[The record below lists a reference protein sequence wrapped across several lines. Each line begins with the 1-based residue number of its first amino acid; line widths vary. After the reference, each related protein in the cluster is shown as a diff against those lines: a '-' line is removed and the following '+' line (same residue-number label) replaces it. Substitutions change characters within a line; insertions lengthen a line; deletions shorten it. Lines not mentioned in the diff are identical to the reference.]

1 MFIKFKNFDVIK
13 GTSLK
18 EKAFII
24 MCAFEQNKKGRN
36 LKMNDK
42 KNKKK
47 ITLNPLIILIVI
59 AVIIAIIVII
69 NINNNNNKT
78 ENITPQGQEEQ
89 NTESYVEE
97 IETGLKINKSTKLNE
112 AKEVQGL
119 KITNIQLSTKDGMT
133 TLLADVI
140 NNSGTKT
147 SLKTVEITL
156 IDKEGNELTKVTG
169 IVDSLDVG
177 DSKQLN
183 IGMTSDYV
191 NAYDFKVEIK

>member
-1 MFIKFKNFDVIK
+1 
-13 GTSLK
+13 
-18 EKAFII
+18 
-24 MCAFEQNKKGRN
+24 
-36 LKMNDK
+36 MNDK

-169 IVDSLDVG
+169 IIDSLDVG
-177 DSKQLN
+177 ESKQLN

>member
-1 MFIKFKNFDVIK
+1 
-13 GTSLK
+13 
-18 EKAFII
+18 
-24 MCAFEQNKKGRN
+24 
-36 LKMNDK
+36 MNDK

-89 NTESYVEE
+89 NTENYIEK
-97 IETGLKINKSTKLNE
+97 IETKKKINKSTKLNE

-140 NNSGTKT
+140 NNSGAKT

>member
-1 MFIKFKNFDVIK
+1 
-13 GTSLK
+13 
-18 EKAFII
+18 
-24 MCAFEQNKKGRN
+24 
-36 LKMNDK
+36 MNDK

-140 NNSGTKT
+140 NNSGAKT

-191 NAYDFKVEIK
+191 NAYDFKLEIK

>member
-1 MFIKFKNFDVIK
+1 MKNN
-13 GTSLK
+13 
-18 EKAFII
+18 E
-24 MCAFEQNKKGRN
+24 
-36 LKMNDK
+36 
-42 KNKKK
+42 NKKK
-47 ITLNPLIILIVI
+47 NVLKPFILLIIILLIILI
-59 AVIIAIIVII
+59 IAIISI
-69 NINNNNNKT
+69 NKNNKNPEKNISNGE
-78 ENITPQGQEEQ
+78 ENKV
-89 NTESYVEE
+89 ESYVEE

-147 SLKTVEITL
+147 ALKTVEITL

-169 IVDSLDVG
+169 IIDSLDVG
-177 DSKQLN
+177 ERKQLN

-191 NAYDFKVEIK
+191 NAYDFKVEFK

>member
-1 MFIKFKNFDVIK
+1 MKNN
-13 GTSLK
+13 
-18 EKAFII
+18 E
-24 MCAFEQNKKGRN
+24 
-36 LKMNDK
+36 
-42 KNKKK
+42 NKKK
-47 ITLNPLIILIVI
+47 NVLKPFILLIIILLIILII
-59 AVIIAIIVII
+59 ALISI
-69 NINNNNNKT
+69 NKNNKNPEKNISNGE
-78 ENITPQGQEEQ
+78 ENKV
-89 NTESYVEE
+89 ESYVEE

-140 NNSGTKT
+140 NNSGAKT

>member
-1 MFIKFKNFDVIK
+1 MKNN
-13 GTSLK
+13 
-18 EKAFII
+18 E
-24 MCAFEQNKKGRN
+24 
-36 LKMNDK
+36 
-42 KNKKK
+42 NKKK
-47 ITLNPLIILIVI
+47 NVLKPFILLIIILLIILII
-59 AVIIAIIVII
+59 ALISI
-69 NINNNNNKT
+69 NKNNKNPEKNISNGE
-78 ENITPQGQEEQ
+78 EN
-89 NTESYVEE
+89 NVESYVEE

-169 IVDSLDVG
+169 IIDSLDVG
-177 DSKQLN
+177 ESKQLN

-191 NAYDFKVEIK
+191 NAYDFKVEFK

>member
-1 MFIKFKNFDVIK
+1 
-13 GTSLK
+13 
-18 EKAFII
+18 
-24 MCAFEQNKKGRN
+24 
-36 LKMNDK
+36 MNDK

-191 NAYDFKVEIK
+191 NAYDFKVEFK

>member
-1 MFIKFKNFDVIK
+1 M
-13 GTSLK
+13 
-18 EKAFII
+18 II
-24 MCAFEQNKKGRN
+24 I
-36 LKMNDK
+36 L
-42 KNKKK
+42 
-47 ITLNPLIILIVI
+47 LIILII
-59 AVIIAIIVII
+59 ALISI
-69 NINNNNNKT
+69 NKNNKNPEKNISNGE
-78 ENITPQGQEEQ
+78 ENKV
-89 NTESYVEE
+89 ESYVEE

-147 SLKTVEITL
+147 ALKTVEITL

>member
-1 MFIKFKNFDVIK
+1 
-13 GTSLK
+13 
-18 EKAFII
+18 
-24 MCAFEQNKKGRN
+24 
-36 LKMNDK
+36 MNDK
-42 KNKKK
+42 KNKKN

-140 NNSGTKT
+140 NNSGAKT

>member
-1 MFIKFKNFDVIK
+1 M
-13 GTSLK
+13 
-18 EKAFII
+18 II
-24 MCAFEQNKKGRN
+24 I
-36 LKMNDK
+36 L
-42 KNKKK
+42 
-47 ITLNPLIILIVI
+47 LIILII
-59 AVIIAIIVII
+59 ALISI
-69 NINNNNNKT
+69 NKNNKNPEKNISNGE
-78 ENITPQGQEEQ
+78 ENKV
-89 NTESYVEE
+89 ESYVEE

-147 SLKTVEITL
+147 ALKTVEITL

-169 IVDSLDVG
+169 IIDSLDVG
-177 DSKQLN
+177 ESKQLN

-191 NAYDFKVEIK
+191 NAYDFKVEFK

>member
-1 MFIKFKNFDVIK
+1 MKNN
-13 GTSLK
+13 
-18 EKAFII
+18 E
-24 MCAFEQNKKGRN
+24 
-36 LKMNDK
+36 
-42 KNKKK
+42 NKKK
-47 ITLNPLIILIVI
+47 NVLKPFILLIIILLIILII
-59 AVIIAIIVII
+59 ALISI
-69 NINNNNNKT
+69 NKNNKNPEKNISNGE
-78 ENITPQGQEEQ
+78 ENKV
-89 NTESYVEE
+89 ESYVEE

>member
-1 MFIKFKNFDVIK
+1 MKNN
-13 GTSLK
+13 
-18 EKAFII
+18 E
-24 MCAFEQNKKGRN
+24 
-36 LKMNDK
+36 
-42 KNKKK
+42 NKKK
-47 ITLNPLIILIVI
+47 NVLKPFILLIIILLIILII
-59 AVIIAIIVII
+59 ALISI
-69 NINNNNNKT
+69 NKNNKNPEKNISNGE
-78 ENITPQGQEEQ
+78 ENKV
-89 NTESYVEE
+89 ESYVEE

-147 SLKTVEITL
+147 ALKTVEITL

-177 DSKQLN
+177 DNKQLN

-191 NAYDFKVEIK
+191 NAYDFKVEFK

>member
-1 MFIKFKNFDVIK
+1 M
-13 GTSLK
+13 S
-18 EKAFII
+18 
-24 MCAFEQNKKGRN
+24 
-36 LKMNDK
+36 DK

-140 NNSGTKT
+140 NNSGAKT

>member
-1 MFIKFKNFDVIK
+1 MKNN
-13 GTSLK
+13 
-18 EKAFII
+18 E
-24 MCAFEQNKKGRN
+24 
-36 LKMNDK
+36 
-42 KNKKK
+42 NKKK
-47 ITLNPLIILIVI
+47 NVLKPFILLIIILLIILII
-59 AVIIAIIVII
+59 ALISI
-69 NINNNNNKT
+69 NKNNKNPEKNISNGE
-78 ENITPQGQEEQ
+78 ENKV
-89 NTESYVEE
+89 ESYVEE

-112 AKEVQGL
+112 AKEVNGL

-140 NNSGTKT
+140 NNSGAKT

>member
-1 MFIKFKNFDVIK
+1 MKNN
-13 GTSLK
+13 
-18 EKAFII
+18 E
-24 MCAFEQNKKGRN
+24 
-36 LKMNDK
+36 
-42 KNKKK
+42 NKKK
-47 ITLNPLIILIVI
+47 NVLKPFILLIIILLIILII
-59 AVIIAIIVII
+59 ALISI
-69 NINNNNNKT
+69 NKNNKNPEKNISNGE
-78 ENITPQGQEEQ
+78 ENKV
-89 NTESYVEE
+89 ESYVEE

-169 IVDSLDVG
+169 IIDSLDVG
-177 DSKQLN
+177 ESKQLN

-191 NAYDFKVEIK
+191 NAYDFKVEFK

>member
-1 MFIKFKNFDVIK
+1 
-13 GTSLK
+13 
-18 EKAFII
+18 
-24 MCAFEQNKKGRN
+24 
-36 LKMNDK
+36 MNDK

>member
-1 MFIKFKNFDVIK
+1 
-13 GTSLK
+13 
-18 EKAFII
+18 
-24 MCAFEQNKKGRN
+24 
-36 LKMNDK
+36 MNDK

-140 NNSGTKT
+140 NNSGAKT

-169 IVDSLDVG
+169 IIDSLDVG
-177 DSKQLN
+177 ESKQLN

>member
-1 MFIKFKNFDVIK
+1 
-13 GTSLK
+13 
-18 EKAFII
+18 
-24 MCAFEQNKKGRN
+24 
-36 LKMNDK
+36 MNDK

-169 IVDSLDVG
+169 IVDSLDVE

>member
-1 MFIKFKNFDVIK
+1 MI
-13 GTSLK
+13 LK
-18 EKAFII
+18 
-24 MCAFEQNKKGRN
+24 
-36 LKMNDK
+36 L
-42 KNKKK
+42 
-47 ITLNPLIILIVI
+47 LVL
-59 AVIIAIIVII
+59 VII

-169 IVDSLDVG
+169 IIDSLDVG
-177 DSKQLN
+177 ESKQLN

>member
-1 MFIKFKNFDVIK
+1 
-13 GTSLK
+13 
-18 EKAFII
+18 
-24 MCAFEQNKKGRN
+24 
-36 LKMNDK
+36 MNDK

-147 SLKTVEITL
+147 ALKTVEITL

-169 IVDSLDVG
+169 IVDSLDVE

>member
-1 MFIKFKNFDVIK
+1 
-13 GTSLK
+13 
-18 EKAFII
+18 
-24 MCAFEQNKKGRN
+24 
-36 LKMNDK
+36 MNDK

-147 SLKTVEITL
+147 ALKTVEITL

-169 IVDSLDVG
+169 IIDSLDVG

-191 NAYDFKVEIK
+191 NAYDFKVEFK

>member
-1 MFIKFKNFDVIK
+1 
-13 GTSLK
+13 
-18 EKAFII
+18 
-24 MCAFEQNKKGRN
+24 
-36 LKMNDK
+36 MNDK

-140 NNSGTKT
+140 NNSGAKT

>member
-1 MFIKFKNFDVIK
+1 
-13 GTSLK
+13 
-18 EKAFII
+18 
-24 MCAFEQNKKGRN
+24 
-36 LKMNDK
+36 MNDK

-140 NNSGTKT
+140 NNSGAKT

-169 IVDSLDVG
+169 IIDSLDVG
-177 DSKQLN
+177 ESKQLN

-191 NAYDFKVEIK
+191 NAYDFKVEFK

>member
-1 MFIKFKNFDVIK
+1 
-13 GTSLK
+13 
-18 EKAFII
+18 
-24 MCAFEQNKKGRN
+24 
-36 LKMNDK
+36 MNDK

-169 IVDSLDVG
+169 IIDSLDVG

>member
-1 MFIKFKNFDVIK
+1 MKNN
-13 GTSLK
+13 
-18 EKAFII
+18 E
-24 MCAFEQNKKGRN
+24 
-36 LKMNDK
+36 
-42 KNKKK
+42 NKKK
-47 ITLNPLIILIVI
+47 NVLKPFILLIIILLIILII
-59 AVIIAIIVII
+59 ALISI
-69 NINNNNNKT
+69 NKNNKNPEKNISNGE
-78 ENITPQGQEEQ
+78 EN
-89 NTESYVEE
+89 NVESYVEE

-147 SLKTVEITL
+147 ALKTVEITL

-169 IVDSLDVG
+169 IIDSLDVG
-177 DSKQLN
+177 ESKQLN

-191 NAYDFKVEIK
+191 NAYDFKVEFK